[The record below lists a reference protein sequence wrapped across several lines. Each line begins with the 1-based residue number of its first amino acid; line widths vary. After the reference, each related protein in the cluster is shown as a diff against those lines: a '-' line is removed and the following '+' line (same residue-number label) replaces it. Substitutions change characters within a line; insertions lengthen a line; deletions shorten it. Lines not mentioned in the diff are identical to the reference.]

1 MEITKKSG
9 EQVPYDAQ
17 ELCQSIEQA
26 GASKMDAQ
34 RICIA
39 IEEKLDPGDST
50 TKIFRTALRELMEES
65 VAVSARYKLR
75 RALDDLGP
83 TGFIF
88 EQYVET
94 ILQAHDY
101 DTRRN
106 VMMSGECVTH
116 EIDVYAEKDN
126 LHFLVEAKYRN
137 DHSIKTHV
145 DTVMYADAR
154 LMDVQRRMEKRG
166 EDPQNYHIWV
176 ITNTNFTSHAI
187 DYGACRNMKLV
198 GWNYPKNNGLESMIV
213 NKKLYPITVLPSL
226 TRKARDMLVKHDM
239 VLAQDILPYSQAE
252 LEEKFHLNNRVAK
265 NILAEVHAIMK

>member
-1 MEITKKSG
+1 MDITKKSG
-9 EQVPYDAQ
+9 EQVPYDAK